1 MDKEYVDILND
12 VVIRFC
18 AHHSYK
24 TKEGALKALVKRA
37 GKLQGLS
44 NAENLDQAIA
54 IYNKAA
60 ELISSGNYTDRSAN
74 TTIYSAYED
83 ILFDKCLGEL
93 KTQFPNSDDQLAS
106 AILNWIVF
114 WYYLK

>member
-1 MDKEYVDILND
+1 MDKEYIDILND

-24 TKEGALKALVKRA
+24 TKEGALKALVKRT
-37 GKLQGLS
+37 GKFQGVS
-44 NAENLDQAIA
+44 NSENLDQAIA
-54 IYNKAA
+54 IYTKAA
-60 ELISSGNYTDRSAN
+60 ELISSGHYTDRSAN

-83 ILFDKCLGEL
+83 ILFDKCLSEL
-93 KTQFPNSDDQLAS
+93 QKQVPNSDEQLAS
-106 AILNWIVF
+106 AILNWIIF